1 MVSTSVGIAA
11 DLPELHR
18 ERRAVL
24 VADLVESVRLVAED
38 EEDAVRRWTAFVAD
52 VSSHLLVEHGGRLV
66 KSLGDGLL
74 LEFSTASR
82 AVECALAMRDGI
94 ARQNW
99 QAPAHRTMH
108 LRFGL
113 HVADVVVDML
123 DIYGAGVNLAARL
136 ATLAR
141 PGDIVV
147 SAEARDQFVPGLD
160 PELDDMGDCFLKHLE
175 GPVRA
180 FKVAGPPL
188 LPALQ
193 DESAGKR
200 SLDMSIAVIPFTPA
214 TSDSAGALVGELIA
228 DNAIVW
234 MSKQPGIRVISRLTT
249 TALRDRGDLSRHA
262 RTAVRVAYVLTGTFT
277 LSDGRLSL
285 TAKLIDTRTTDV
297 LWADHH
303 RASLGD
309 LLQSDSAATQWLC
322 GAVLGA
328 IRSAEAE
335 RASSLPLPNL
345 ESYALLLGAVTLMHR
360 SSRRDFDRA
369 EELLS
374 HLVERHAR
382 LATPRAWLA
391 KWHVL
396 RVTRGMAT
404 DIRAEADLALSQ
416 TQRALDNDPTCA
428 LALAMEGFV
437 HCHLR
442 RDLETAE
449 HRYEAALEANPSESI
464 AWLFKSILHAFR
476 GEGERAMDAASTAI
490 GLSPLDPL
498 RYYYESLAASAA
510 FSAGRY
516 EEAVTLALR
525 SLRANRAHSSTLRVL
540 AMAQALSGR
549 VEAAR
554 ASVQQLLVLEPGFK
568 VSTFI
573 ARSPAASFAI
583 GQVCADAL
591 RMAGVPD

>member
-1 MVSTSVGIAA
+1 M
-11 DLPELHR
+11 
-18 ERRAVL
+18 L

-99 QAPAHRTMH
+99 QAPAHRTMR

-285 TAKLIDTRTTDV
+285 LP
-297 LWADHH
+297 
-303 RASLGD
+303 
-309 LLQSDSAATQWLC
+309 
-322 GAVLGA
+322 
-328 IRSAEAE
+328 RS
-335 RASSLPLPNL
+335 
-345 ESYALLLGAVTLMHR
+345 
-360 SSRRDFDRA
+360 
-369 EELLS
+369 
-374 HLVERHAR
+374 
-382 LATPRAWLA
+382 
-391 KWHVL
+391 
-396 RVTRGMAT
+396 
-404 DIRAEADLALSQ
+404 
-416 TQRALDNDPTCA
+416 
-428 LALAMEGFV
+428 
-437 HCHLR
+437 
-442 RDLETAE
+442 
-449 HRYEAALEANPSESI
+449 
-464 AWLFKSILHAFR
+464 
-476 GEGERAMDAASTAI
+476 
-490 GLSPLDPL
+490 
-498 RYYYESLAASAA
+498 
-510 FSAGRY
+510 
-516 EEAVTLALR
+516 
-525 SLRANRAHSSTLRVL
+525 
-540 AMAQALSGR
+540 
-549 VEAAR
+549 
-554 ASVQQLLVLEPGFK
+554 
-568 VSTFI
+568 
-573 ARSPAASFAI
+573 
-583 GQVCADAL
+583 
-591 RMAGVPD
+591 